1 LGLNHAIQIF
11 AQVENDISK
20 REFMAVGEP
29 AKLEDLKYTRNIGI
43 MAHIDAGKTTTT
55 ERILFYTG
63 KSHKIG
69 EVHDGDTV
77 MDWME
82 QEQERGI
89 TITSAATTAQWREH
103 RINIIDTPGHV
114 DFTIEVERSLRVL
127 DGAVAV
133 FDGVNGVEP
142 QSETVWRQADKHKV
156 PRICFVNKMDR
167 VGANF
172 FGSVQ
177 TIVDKLAANPI
188 MIQIPIG
195 QEDTFQGVIDLVTM
209 RALIWTDSGKGENYE
224 MREIPA
230 DLEADAKKYRELMIE
245 KIAEVDESLTD
256 RFLMGEEIS
265 EAELKAALRK
275 ATITMKAFP
284 VICGAAF
291 KNKGVQ
297 PLLDCVVAYLPSP
310 LDVPPMFGHDP
321 AKPEKEIICKTDWD
335 SHLAGLAFKI
345 ASDPFA
351 GTLTYVRVYSGV
363 LKAGDQVYNP
373 REDKKER
380 IARLVKMHANSREE
394 VQEIRAGDIGA
405 VVGLKFTITGDTLCN
420 TSHPVLLESIQF
432 PDPVIAVAIE
442 AKSSADQD
450 KMMTG
455 LEKLQKEDPSC
466 RMRIDPETGQTLL
479 AGMGELHLEILV
491 DRLQREH
498 KVSANVGKPQVTYRE
513 TINRKARAEARI
525 ERQVAG
531 ENQFGHAV
539 IQLEPTKN
547 GSGFKFVNQLP
558 STKLPKEFLGPIEQG
573 IRESMENGVL
583 ASYQMMDFT
592 ATLVDAIY
600 NQESAS
606 EMAYKI
612 AAANAFREAARN
624 AEPILLEPMFKV
636 EVSTPDEFMGNV
648 IGDLNSRRGKVL
660 SMNAR
665 VQTQV
670 VDADVPLATMF
681 GYATDLRSLTQG
693 RGTFTMEFKQYA
705 PVPPKISQD
714 ILAKMG
720 RF

>member
-1 LGLNHAIQIF
+1 MPTGDP
-11 AQVENDISK
+11 V
-20 REFMAVGEP
+20 
-29 AKLEDLKYTRNIGI
+29 KLEDLKYTRNIGI

-89 TITSAATTAQWREH
+89 TITSAATMAFWKDYRV
-103 RINIIDTPGHV
+103 NIIDTPGHV

-172 FGSVQ
+172 ANSVQ
-177 TIVDKLAANPI
+177 ALIDKLGANPVVV
-188 MIQIPIG
+188 QLPIG
-195 QEDTFQGVIDLVTM
+195 AEDSFQGVIDLMTM
-209 RALIWTDSGKGENYE
+209 KAFIWRKGEKGENYE
-224 MREIPA
+224 TMEIPA
-230 DLEADAKKYRELMIE
+230 DLELDAKVAREQMIE
-245 KIAEVDESLTD
+245 KIAESDEALAD
-256 RFLMGEEIS
+256 RFLMGEELTV
-265 EAELKAALRK
+265 EELTASLRTSTLALR
-275 ATITMKAFP
+275 AFP
-284 VICGAAF
+284 VLCGAAF

-297 PLLDCVVAYLPSP
+297 PLLDAVISYLPSP
-310 LDVPPMFGHDP
+310 LDVPPIMGHDP
-321 AKPEKEIICKTDWD
+321 ARPEKEIPAKTEWD
-335 SHLAGLAFKI
+335 ANLASLAFKI
-345 ASDPFA
+345 ANDPFA
-351 GTLTYVRVYSGV
+351 GTLTYLRVYSGV
-363 LKAGDQVYNP
+363 VKVGDQVYNP

-394 VQEIRAGDIGA
+394 IQELKAGDIGA
-405 VVGLKFTITGDTLCN
+405 VIGLKFTITGDTLCN
-420 TSHPVLLESIQF
+420 TAHPILLESIYS

-442 AKSSADQD
+442 AKSTAEQE
-450 KMMTG
+450 KMMQG
-455 LEKLQKEDPSC
+455 LQKLQREDPSC
-466 RMRIDPETGQTLL
+466 TLRIDPETGQTLL

-491 DRLQREH
+491 DRLMREH
-498 KVSANVGKPQVTYRE
+498 KVQANVGKPQVTYRE
-513 TINRKARAEARI
+513 TITKKSRAEARI

-531 ENQFGHAV
+531 ETQFGHAV
-539 IQLEPTKN
+539 IELEPTKT
-547 GSGFKFVNQLP
+547 GTGFKFVNKVP
-558 STKLPKEFLGPIEQG
+558 VDKLPKEFAAVIEQG
-573 IRESMENGVL
+573 VRESMENGVL

-592 ATLVDAIY
+592 ATLTESIY
-600 NQESAS
+600 NEESAA

-612 AAANAFREAARN
+612 AAGNAFREAARN
-624 AEPILLEPMFKV
+624 ADPVLLEPMFKV
-636 EVSTPDEFMGNV
+636 EVGMPDEFMGGV

-660 SMNAR
+660 SMSAR
-665 VQTQV
+665 GYTQV
-670 VDADVPLATMF
+670 VDAEVPLATMF

-693 RGTFTMEFKQYA
+693 RGTFTMNFKQYA
-705 PVPPKISQD
+705 IVPPKVAQD

-720 RF
+720 RY